1 VVAVQTMFH
10 SDMLQIRKRSAPHI
24 KSDFKR
30 DFLFAP
36 NWIEIL
42 ASSFSQTFYPI
53 ANADRDDTIPNHAT
67 DLQQKHVLTQAITTN
82 QSKNK

>member
-1 VVAVQTMFH
+1 VKTKAEKNKKLNRVYQHSTFQRAVSKVLVVAVHTMFH

-42 ASSFSQTFYPI
+42 ASSFSKQVT
-53 ANADRDDTIPNHAT
+53 A
-67 DLQQKHVLTQAITTN
+67 V
-82 QSKNK
+82 